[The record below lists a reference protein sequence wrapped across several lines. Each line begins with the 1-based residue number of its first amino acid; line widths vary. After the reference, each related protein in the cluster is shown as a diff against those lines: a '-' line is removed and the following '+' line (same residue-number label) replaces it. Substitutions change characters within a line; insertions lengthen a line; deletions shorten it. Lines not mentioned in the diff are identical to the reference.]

1 MSHSQRTASEVI
13 GKLGGQYPGELTI
26 STPKKRCPFSPTH
39 FVFFKSPVWEK
50 KKKKEKKNLP
60 IMLMERYLV
69 WVDFIKFIKL
79 LQSKFLQPK

>member
-39 FVFFKSPVWEK
+39 FVFFKSPGWEK
-50 KKKKEKKNLP
+50 KKKRKEKPPNNVNGEIFGLGG
-60 IMLMERYLV
+60 
-69 WVDFIKFIKL
+69 FH
-79 LQSKFLQPK
+79 